1 MCKVFSIFHISY
13 SRNISADNL
22 IFLSM
27 SNDEYKN
34 EEPPDRIIDAGL
46 NIKEEQENSELYK
59 ICSEVVTSVSGSNS
73 LEIASSLAKFG
84 QFLSKL
90 TPDRY
95 TGILSM
101 DIPNLF
107 ISLFLNSNQV
117 NVVRPLTLCISLLYE
132 KDFSTREV
140 FESDDFIRI
149 LIDNNPISLLT
160 DFKMLIL
167 FKFLS
172 STQNEELSLHVFN
185 IFALDDIKRILNSTS
200 NEQTI
205 NAIFRIIQ
213 LLCVHINDPVDAST
227 VLKLIA
233 SHIGR
238 GIQRC
243 IIPMLSILEN
253 LIQRDMLNPEEI
265 KQNGLDSK
273 VCDLIAIPKEGVNTK
288 AAQVLIEY
296 AEHYKT
302 VLYIDYRLF
311 MEKLTTDPENQSLIE
326 EEDRRKR
333 VFAKLF
339 MEHAL
344 YDDNFIANLFSNGII
359 EYFYAEL
366 DNFSSSIKS
375 YIIVVLCQTLFRASI
390 ENIKALLPI
399 VQKLDISL
407 LYPIEIGINLNVDF
421 VVIASLKAILNL
433 LNLIDQD
440 NEYGKYLQQHFF
452 NEIEKS
458 EIEAFQDSDDDSI
471 CDLANSILSDPHLS
485 PGEDVNI

>member
-1 MCKVFSIFHISY
+1 
-13 SRNISADNL
+13 
-22 IFLSM
+22 
-27 SNDEYKN
+27 
-34 EEPPDRIIDAGL
+34 
-46 NIKEEQENSELYK
+46 
-59 ICSEVVTSVSGSNS
+59 
-73 LEIASSLAKFG
+73 
-84 QFLSKL
+84 
-90 TPDRY
+90 
-95 TGILSM
+95 
-101 DIPNLF
+101 
-107 ISLFLNSNQV
+107 
-117 NVVRPLTLCISLLYE
+117 
-132 KDFSTREV
+132 
-140 FESDDFIRI
+140 
-149 LIDNNPISLLT
+149 
-160 DFKMLIL
+160 
-167 FKFLS
+167 
-172 STQNEELSLHVFN
+172 
-185 IFALDDIKRILNSTS
+185 
-200 NEQTI
+200 
-205 NAIFRIIQ
+205 
-213 LLCVHINDPVDAST
+213 
-227 VLKLIA
+227 
-233 SHIGR
+233 
-238 GIQRC
+238 
-243 IIPMLSILEN
+243 MLSILEN

-407 LYPIEIGINLNVDF
+407 LYPIEIGISLNVDF

-440 NEYGKYLQQHFF
+440 NEYGEYLQQHFF